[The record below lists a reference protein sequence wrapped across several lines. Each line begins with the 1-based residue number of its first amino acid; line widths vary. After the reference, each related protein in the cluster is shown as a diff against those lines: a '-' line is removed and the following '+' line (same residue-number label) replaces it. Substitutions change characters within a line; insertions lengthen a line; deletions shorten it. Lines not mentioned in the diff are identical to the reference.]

1 MKLEHFSSMPSFFD
15 DVWVV
20 PEDKKAS
27 IKPGLAKLSLASDGQ
42 SLRIVTRMKRHLVRL
57 QDQTLM
63 SDIIHYLKRNTAHLA
78 QVCRLAKNGHIQLQI
93 AFFNG
98 DLLHLDEV
106 DINLDSELLA
116 RANKLGLRSPNLSA
130 LANLLEDK
138 CTLKG
143 SIYEEGEYYFPLLTG
158 GASGAIWEGN
168 GSEEEQ
174 EVLLDDGF
182 SLLGDN
188 VQLAVK
194 QSDTLGSLQL
204 TASRISSG
212 WSQKAPGAIRLA
224 KGQISLSDGDKKLQ
238 ELSKHQLK
246 SLLEDE
252 SHSSYLKT
260 WDKYGD
266 IEGELLL
273 ERARAVGYLAIPSEK
288 SLEVVPGGVKI
299 FFHENLPRG
308 IVKGSQLEV
317 VDQMPVYLDDLEM
330 DWKTYSEFLLES
342 SNLQSRNYSD
352 VTQKVVGQVV
362 EVKDRGESWINLAL
376 EQKPLPGVHALVL
389 SINGDKKQVE
399 RRMQARKLI
408 LEGNS
413 ANPQLGLLIEEEG
426 KPSTAKRHN
435 TIAPLTAFVREKV
448 FAHPPTASQELAIKV
463 ALNTPDIALIQGPP
477 GTGKTT
483 VIAAIIERLNQEYRK
498 TGNYKGQILVSGFQH
513 DAVENLLARLSVN
526 SLPSVKFGKKSG
538 TEFSPDRVDQK
549 IESWCDGI
557 ADNLRKQ
564 NPQLASSE
572 SLRVVR
578 SKLALYQ
585 ASPTNEIALSLLK
598 QLQEISDVSLDHHL
612 SQRVSYMVKEL
623 SDAENGTTS
632 ATISHIMALRC
643 NERSFKDD
651 GPERAMALYRE
662 MEDTLDS
669 TELALLRT
677 ASIWN
682 ESKNLKFLPELRALR
697 GDLLKRYSH
706 KRSYRVSKPREDVL
720 AITKQSIETLSKAK
734 QFSDSTDNALVD
746 FLYELDHNKDG
757 IKRSLADYNVVFG
770 ATVQQS
776 MKWDIRSA
784 KLDSGIEAKRLSYD
798 TVIIDEAARC
808 SPRDLLIPLS
818 QAEKRIILV
827 GDHRQLPH
835 IIDEE
840 IARQLEEGEQTKTE
854 ESMFEYLFGRLKK
867 LESADGYQRT
877 VTLDAQFRS
886 HPLLGGFA
894 SKYFYEPSNEGY
906 ESPLPAKLF
915 RQNLKG
921 VEDQACA
928 WMHIP
933 NRQGGEKRDSSRSG
947 YRSCEAEAIA
957 EKINE
962 WLVSQEGKELS
973 FGVISFYKAQVNA
986 IFKALSKY
994 GITTKERGEWEVK
1007 DEYRMLPSGEER
1019 LRIGTVDSFQGME
1032 FDVVFLSMVRTQ
1044 DLLKN
1049 SSYLE
1054 QNCEDRKEQAK
1065 VFGHLMSPNRLCVSV
1080 TRQKRLLVVAG
1091 DIDLADHS
1099 IAKQAVPALY
1109 GYCQLVKERGVVL

>member
-15 DVWVV
+15 DVWAV
-20 PEDKKAS
+20 PEDKEAS
-27 IKPGLAKLSLASDGQ
+27 IKLGLAKLSIASDGQ

-57 QDQTLM
+57 QDQALM

-78 QVCRLAKNGHIQLQI
+78 EVCRIAKNGHIQLQI

-98 DLLHLDEV
+98 DLLDLDEV

-116 RANKLGLRSPNLSA
+116 RANKLGLRSPDLSA

-158 GASGAIWEGN
+158 GASDAIWKGN
-168 GSEEEQ
+168 GFEEEQ
-174 EVLLDDGF
+174 EVLLDNGF

-194 QSDTLGSLQL
+194 QSDTLGSL

-212 WSQKAPGAIRLA
+212 WSQKALGAIRLA

-238 ELSKHQLK
+238 ELSKHLLK

-273 ERARAVGYLAIPSEK
+273 ERARAVGYLPIPSEK
-288 SLEVVPGGVKI
+288 ALEVVPGGVKI

-317 VDQMPVYLDDLEM
+317 VDQMPVYLDDQEM

-342 SNLQSRNYSD
+342 SNPQSSHNLNAA
-352 VTQKVVGQVV
+352 QKVVGQVV
-362 EVKDRGESWINLAL
+362 EVKARGESWITLDL
-376 EQKPLPGVHALVL
+376 EQKPLQGVHALVL
-389 SINGDKKQVE
+389 SINGDKIQVE

-426 KPSTAKRHN
+426 KPSIAKRHN

-448 FAHPPTASQELAIKV
+448 FAHPPTPSQELAIKV

-513 DAVENLLARLSVN
+513 DAVENLLARLSIN

-598 QLQEISDVSLDHHL
+598 QLQEFSDVSLDHDL
-612 SQRVSYMVKEL
+612 SQRISYMIKEL
-623 SDAENGTTS
+623 GDAENG
-632 ATISHIMALRC
+632 AIAETISHVLALRC
-643 NERSFKDD
+643 HERSFKDD

-662 MEDTLDS
+662 MEDILDS
-669 TELALLRT
+669 AELALLRT

-682 ESKNLKFLPELRALR
+682 ESKGLKFLPELRALR
-697 GDLLKRYSH
+697 SDLLKRYSR
-706 KRSYRVSKPREDVL
+706 KRAYRVSKPREDVL
-720 AITKQSIETLSKAK
+720 AIVNQSIETLSKSK
-734 QFSDSTDNALVD
+734 QFSERTDNALVD

-757 IKRSLADYNVVFG
+757 IKRSLAEYNAVFG

-776 MKWDIRSA
+776 MGQDIRSV
-784 KLDSGIEAKRLSYD
+784 KLDSGVGAKRLSYD

-808 SPRDLLIPLS
+808 SPRDILIPLS

-854 ESMFEYLFGRLKK
+854 ESMFEYLFSRLKK

-886 HPLLGGFA
+886 HPLLGEFA

-906 ESPLPAKLF
+906 ESPLPARLF
-915 RQNLKG
+915 GQSLKG

-928 WMHIP
+928 WIHIP

-957 EKINE
+957 EKVNE

-986 IFKALSKY
+986 VFKALSIY

-1044 DLLKN
+1044 NLLKN

-1080 TRQKRLLVVAG
+1080 TRQKRLLVVVG

>member
-1 MKLEHFSSMPSFFD
+1 
-15 DVWVV
+15 
-20 PEDKKAS
+20 
-27 IKPGLAKLSLASDGQ
+27 
-42 SLRIVTRMKRHLVRL
+42 
-57 QDQTLM
+57 
-63 SDIIHYLKRNTAHLA
+63 
-78 QVCRLAKNGHIQLQI
+78 
-93 AFFNG
+93 
-98 DLLHLDEV
+98 
-106 DINLDSELLA
+106 
-116 RANKLGLRSPNLSA
+116 
-130 LANLLEDK
+130 
-138 CTLKG
+138 
-143 SIYEEGEYYFPLLTG
+143 
-158 GASGAIWEGN
+158 
-168 GSEEEQ
+168 
-174 EVLLDDGF
+174 
-182 SLLGDN
+182 
-188 VQLAVK
+188 
-194 QSDTLGSLQL
+194 
-204 TASRISSG
+204 
-212 WSQKAPGAIRLA
+212 
-224 KGQISLSDGDKKLQ
+224 
-238 ELSKHQLK
+238 
-246 SLLEDE
+246 
-252 SHSSYLKT
+252 
-260 WDKYGD
+260 
-266 IEGELLL
+266 
-273 ERARAVGYLAIPSEK
+273 
-288 SLEVVPGGVKI
+288 
-299 FFHENLPRG
+299 
-308 IVKGSQLEV
+308 
-317 VDQMPVYLDDLEM
+317 
-330 DWKTYSEFLLES
+330 
-342 SNLQSRNYSD
+342 
-352 VTQKVVGQVV
+352 
-362 EVKDRGESWINLAL
+362 
-376 EQKPLPGVHALVL
+376 
-389 SINGDKKQVE
+389 
-399 RRMQARKLI
+399 MQARKLI

-513 DAVENLLARLSVN
+513 DAVENLLARLSIN

-757 IKRSLADYNVVFG
+757 IKRSLAEYNVVFG

-886 HPLLGGFA
+886 HPLLGEFA

-957 EKINE
+957 KKINE